1 MLQRYRTQ
9 IAGELRT
16 TTQVRVI
23 HSPFDGEPVAE
34 VGEAS
39 ASDLE
44 LALSRAHEF
53 FEAGARPA
61 THQRADVL
69 DAVARTLRD
78 PQIAAQ
84 LAELITRESGK
95 PVRYARAEV
104 ARAALTFTLGAGE
117 SRRLG
122 GEVLPIDQLPGQE
135 GRLCLFERVPRG
147 PIAAISPFNFPI
159 NLVAHKLSPALAVGA
174 PTVLKPAQQSPLTA
188 HALGAALLEAG
199 MPGPLLS
206 VLHMQP
212 EVAEKL
218 VTDERI
224 AVLSF
229 TGSDSLGFR
238 LKSIAGKKHVLL
250 ELGGNAPCVID
261 QGVNLAAVIPRVAE
275 ACWANAGQVCIK
287 AQRVFVHRAL
297 FADFVSEFV
306 KYSERVVCGNPLHED
321 TVVGPL
327 IEARHV
333 QRILD
338 WVREAQSGGA
348 ELLLGGQAE
357 GQLVYPTI
365 LTNTSEGMRVCRDEV
380 FGPVAVVEAVDS
392 FDAALAACNR
402 SRFGLQAGIFT
413 PDVGHALK
421 AFRTLRYG
429 AVLINDTPMLRVDNY
444 PYGGVKDSGIGREGV
459 AFAVEEFTEP
469 KILILAAPPALA
481 GV

>member
-9 IAGELRT
+9 IAGALCDT
-16 TTQVRVI
+16 AHFQLI
-23 HSPFDGEPVAE
+23 KSPYDGEPVAE

-44 LALSRAHEF
+44 RAIDAAHVA
-53 FEAGARPA
+53 FESGQRPA
-61 THQRADVL
+61 THARAAVL
-69 DAVARTLRD
+69 ERIAHTLHD
-78 PQIAAQ
+78 KSAQ

-95 PVRYARAEV
+95 PIRYARAEV

-122 GEVLPIDQLPGQE
+122 GEVLPIDQLPGTE

-147 PIAAISPFNFPI
+147 PVAAIAPFNFPI
-159 NLVAHKLSPALAVGA
+159 NLGA

-188 HALGAALLEAG
+188 HALGQWLLEAG

-206 VLHMQP
+206 VLHMPP

-218 VTDERI
+218 VTDERM

-229 TGSDSLGFR
+229 TGSDSLGYR
-238 LKSIAGKKHVLL
+238 LKSIAGKKTVLL

-261 QGVNLAAVIPRVAE
+261 QGVSLDAIVPRVAE

-287 AQRVFVHRAL
+287 TQRIFVHRSL
-297 FADFVSEFV
+297 FADFVERFV
-306 KYSERVVCGNPLHED
+306 HYSERVACGDPLREE
-321 TVVGPL
+321 TMVGPL
-327 IEARHV
+327 IEAKHV
-333 QRILD
+333 TRVLD
-338 WVREAQSGGA
+338 WVREATDGGA
-348 ELLLGGQAE
+348 RLLLGGHAQ

-365 LTNTSEGMRVCRDEV
+365 LTNTSEQMRVCRDEI
-380 FGPVAVVEAVDS
+380 FGPVAVVESVDS
-392 FDAALAACNR
+392 FDEALAACNR

-413 PDVGHALK
+413 NDVGRALS

-444 PYGGVKDSGIGREGV
+444 PYGGMKDSGLGREGV
-459 AFAVEEFTEP
+459 RFAMEELSEP
-469 KILILAAPPALA
+469 KVLILASPAP
-481 GV
+481 

>member
-9 IAGELRT
+9 IAGELRDSARIQT
-16 TTQVRVI
+16 I
-23 HSPFDGEPVAE
+23 KSPYNGDIVAE

-44 LALSRAHEF
+44 LAMERAHTA
-53 FEAGARPA
+53 FESAQRPA
-61 THQRADVL
+61 THRRAELL
-69 DAVARTLRD
+69 DGIARTLREKSGE
-78 PQIAAQ
+78 
-84 LAELITRESGK
+84 LSELITRESGK
-95 PVRYARAEV
+95 PLRYSRAEV
-104 ARAALTFTLGAGE
+104 ARAALTFSLGAGE

-122 GEVLPIDQLPGQE
+122 GEVLPIDQLPGTE
-135 GRLCLFERVPRG
+135 GRLCLYERVPRG

-188 HALGAALLEAG
+188 HALGEWLLEQG
-199 MPGPLLS
+199 MPGYLLS
-206 VLHMQP
+206 VLHMTP

-218 VTDERI
+218 VTDERM

-229 TGSDSLGFR
+229 TGSDALGFR
-238 LKSIAGKKHVLL
+238 LKSIAGKKAVLL

-261 QGVNLAAVIPRVAE
+261 EGVDLDAVVPRIAE

-287 AQRVFVHRAL
+287 AQRVFVHRSL
-297 FADFVSEFV
+297 FADFIDKF
-306 KYSERVVCGNPLHED
+306 KTYSDRVPCGDPMREE

-333 QRILD
+333 TRVLD
-338 WVREAQSGGA
+338 WVAEAKNGGA
-348 ELLLGGQAE
+348 TLVLGGHAE
-357 GQLVYPTI
+357 GQVVYPTI
-365 LTNTSEGMRVCRDEV
+365 LTGTSDAMRVCKDEV
-380 FGPVAVVEAVDS
+380 FGPVAVVEPVAS
-392 FDAALAACNR
+392 FDEALVACNR

-413 PDVGHALK
+413 PHVGHALK

-459 AFAVEEFTEP
+459 RYAVEEFTEP
-469 KILILAAPPALA
+469 RVLILASP
-481 GV
+481 

>member
-9 IAGELRT
+9 IAGELRDT
-16 TTQVRVI
+16 AQVQLIR
-23 HSPFDGEPVAE
+23 SPFNGEPVAE

-44 LALSRAHEF
+44 HAIEHAHAA
-53 FEAGARPA
+53 FESGQRPA
-61 THQRADVL
+61 THQRAEL
-69 DAVARTLRD
+69 LERIARTLHD
-78 PQIAAQ
+78 KSAE

-95 PVRYARAEV
+95 PIRYARAEV

-122 GEVLPIDQLPGQE
+122 GEVLPIDQLPGTE

-188 HALGAALLEAG
+188 HALGEWLLEQG
-199 MPGPLLS
+199 MPGHLLS
-206 VLHMQP
+206 VLHMMP
-212 EVAEKL
+212 NVAEKL
-218 VTDERI
+218 VTDERM

-229 TGSDSLGFR
+229 TGSDSVGFR
-238 LKSIAGKKHVLL
+238 LKSIAGKKSVLL

-261 QGVNLAAVIPRVAE
+261 EGVNLDAVVPRVAE

-287 AQRVFVHRAL
+287 VQRVFVHRSL
-297 FADFVSEFV
+297 FADFVDKFV
-306 KYSERVVCGNPLHED
+306 KYSEQVACGDPLREE
-321 TVVGPL
+321 TMVGPL

-333 QRILD
+333 TRVLD

-348 ELLLGGQAE
+348 RLLLGGHAE
-357 GQLVYPTI
+357 GQVVYPTI
-365 LTNTSEGMRVCRDEV
+365 LTHTSDQMRVCRDEV
-380 FGPVAVVEAVDS
+380 FGPVAVVESVDS
-392 FDAALAACNR
+392 FADALSACNR

-413 PDVGHALK
+413 PDVGHALQ
-421 AFRTLRYG
+421 AFRSLRYG

-444 PYGGVKDSGIGREGV
+444 PYGGMKDSGLGREGV
-459 AFAVEEFTEP
+459 RFAVEEFTEP
-469 KILILAAPPALA
+469 KVLILAPPAI
-481 GV
+481 

>member
-1 MLQRYRTQ
+1 MLQLYRTQ
-9 IAGELRT
+9 IAGELRAT
-16 TTQVRVI
+16 DRVHI
-23 HSPFDGEPVAE
+23 VHNPFDGEPVAE
-34 VGEAS
+34 VGQAS
-39 ASDLE
+39 AEELE

-53 FEAGARPA
+53 FETGQRPA
-61 THQRADVL
+61 THQRADL
-69 DAVARTLRD
+69 LEGIARTLREKSSE
-78 PQIAAQ
+78 
-84 LAELITRESGK
+84 LAELIAKESGK
-95 PVRYARAEV
+95 PIRYARAEV
-104 ARAALTFTLGAGE
+104 ARASLTFTLGAGE

-122 GEVLPIDQLPGQE
+122 GEVLPIDQLPGIE
-135 GRLCLFERVPRG
+135 DKLCLFERVPRG
-147 PIAAISPFNFPI
+147 PIAAISPFNFPL
-159 NLVAHKLSPALAVGA
+159 NLVAHKVSPALAVGA

-188 HALGAALLEAG
+188 HALGQHLLENG

-206 VLHMQP
+206 VLHMSP
-212 EVAEKL
+212 NVAEKL

-238 LKSIAGKKHVLL
+238 LKSSAGKKHVLL

-261 QGVNLAAVIPRVAE
+261 RGVNLDAVVPRVAE

-287 AQRVFVHRAL
+287 AQRVFVHRCL
-297 FADFVSEFV
+297 FADFVEKFV
-306 KYSERVVCGNPLHED
+306 AYSARVACGDPLRED

-333 QRILD
+333 QRVLD
-338 WVREAQSGGA
+338 WVREAQAGGA
-348 ELLLGGQAE
+348 RLLLGGHAE
-357 GQLVYPTI
+357 GQVVYPTI
-365 LTNTSEGMRVCRDEV
+365 LTNTSDGMRVCRDEV

-444 PYGGVKDSGIGREGV
+444 PYGGMKDSGIGREGV

-469 KILILAAPPALA
+469 KVLILAAPPT
-481 GV
+481 

>member
-9 IAGELRT
+9 IAGELSASDRAE
-16 TTQVRVI
+16 VI
-23 HSPFDGEPVAE
+23 HSPFNGEPVAE
-34 VGEAS
+34 VGLAS
-39 ASDLE
+39 AEELE
-44 LALSRAHEF
+44 LALRHANEF
-53 FEAGARPA
+53 FESGKRPA
-61 THQRADVL
+61 THERAELL
-69 DAVARTLRD
+69 DGIAHTLREKKEEL
-78 PQIAAQ
+78 AQ
-84 LAELITRESGK
+84 LITRESGK
-95 PVRYARAEV
+95 PLRYARGEV

-117 SRRLG
+117 CRRLG
-122 GEVLPIDQLPGQE
+122 GEVLPIDQLPGTE

-147 PIAAISPFNFPI
+147 PIAAISPFNFPV

-174 PTVLKPAQQSPLTA
+174 PCVLKPAQQSPLAA
-188 HALGAALLEAG
+188 HALGQWLLERG

-206 VLHMQP
+206 VLHMTP
-212 EVAEKL
+212 DVAEKL

-229 TGSDSLGFR
+229 TGSDRLGFR

-250 ELGGNAPCVID
+250 ELGGNAPCVVD
-261 QGVNLAAVIPRVAE
+261 EGVNLDAVIPRIAE

-287 AQRVFVHRAL
+287 AQRVFVHRSL
-297 FADFVSEFV
+297 FTDFVDEFV
-306 KYSERVVCGNPLHED
+306 KHSERVVCGDPMRED

-333 QRILD
+333 ERVLG

-348 ELLLGGQAE
+348 KLLLGGHAD
-357 GQLVYPTI
+357 GQVVYPTI
-365 LTNTSEGMRVCRDEV
+365 LSNTSENMRVCRDEV

-392 FDAALAACNR
+392 FSEAIEACNR

-413 PDVGHALK
+413 PHVGHALE
-421 AFRTLRYG
+421 AFRALRYG

-444 PYGGVKDSGIGREGV
+444 PYGGMKDSGIGREGV

-469 KILILAAPPALA
+469 KVLILASPPA
-481 GV
+481 

>member
-9 IAGELRT
+9 IAGELRDT
-16 TTQVRVI
+16 AQI
-23 HSPFDGEPVAE
+23 QIIKSPYNGDIVAE

-44 LALSRAHEF
+44 LAIERAHTA
-53 FEAGARPA
+53 FESGQRPA
-61 THQRADVL
+61 THERAELL
-69 DAVARTLRD
+69 DGIARTLRD
-78 PQIAAQ
+78 RSAE

-95 PVRYARAEV
+95 PLRYSRAEV

-122 GEVLPIDQLPGQE
+122 GEVLPIDQLPGTE

-188 HALGAALLEAG
+188 HALGEWLLEQG
-199 MPGPLLS
+199 MPGHLLS
-206 VLHMQP
+206 VLHMTP
-212 EVAEKL
+212 TVAERL
-218 VTDERI
+218 VTDERM

-229 TGSDSLGFR
+229 TGSDALGFR
-238 LKSIAGKKHVLL
+238 LKSIAGKKSVLL

-261 QGVNLAAVIPRVAE
+261 EGVNLDAVVPRIAE

-287 AQRVFVHRAL
+287 AQRVFVHRSL
-297 FADFVSEFV
+297 FADFMDKFV
-306 KYSERVVCGNPLHED
+306 KFSERVACGDPLRED

-333 QRILD
+333 TRVLD
-338 WVREAQSGGA
+338 WVREAVSGGA
-348 ELLLGGQAE
+348 TLLLGGHAD
-357 GQLVYPTI
+357 GQVVYPTI
-365 LTNTSEGMRVCRDEV
+365 LTGTSEAMRVCKDEV
-380 FGPVAVVEAVDS
+380 FGPVAVVESVAS
-392 FDAALAACNR
+392 FDDALTACNR

-413 PDVGHALK
+413 PHVGHALQ

-444 PYGGVKDSGIGREGV
+444 PYGGMKDSGVGREGV
-459 AFAVEEFTEP
+459 RFAIEEFTEP
-469 KILILAAPPALA
+469 KVLILAPP
-481 GV
+481 

>member
-9 IAGELRT
+9 IAGELRDT
-16 TTQVRVI
+16 ARVQVI
-23 HSPFDGEPVAE
+23 KSPYDGDTVAE

-44 LALSRAHEF
+44 LAIERAHQA
-53 FEAGARPA
+53 FESGLRPA
-61 THQRADVL
+61 TYLRAELLERIALVL
-69 DAVARTLRD
+69 RERSAE
-78 PQIAAQ
+78 

-95 PVRYARAEV
+95 PLRYSRAEV

-122 GEVLPIDQLPGQE
+122 GEVLPIDQLPGTE

-188 HALGAALLEAG
+188 HALGEWLLEQG
-199 MPGPLLS
+199 MPGHLLS

-212 EVAEKL
+212 DVAEQL
-218 VTDERI
+218 VTDERM

-229 TGSDSLGFR
+229 TGSDALGFR
-238 LKSIAGKKHVLL
+238 LKSIAGKKSVLL
-250 ELGGNAPCVID
+250 ELGGNAPCVVD
-261 QGVNLAAVIPRVAE
+261 EGVDLDAIVPRIAE

-287 AQRVFVHRAL
+287 AQRVFVHQRL
-297 FADFVSEFV
+297 FADFMERFV
-306 KYSERVVCGNPLHED
+306 KFSERVPCGDPMRED

-333 QRILD
+333 TRVLD
-338 WVREAQSGGA
+338 WVREAQGGGA
-348 ELLLGGQAE
+348 QLKLGGHAE
-357 GQLVYPTI
+357 GQVVYPTI
-365 LTNTSEGMRVCRDEV
+365 LTGTSEGMRVCKDEV
-380 FGPVAVVEAVDS
+380 FGPVAVVEPVAS
-392 FDAALAACNR
+392 FDDALAACNR

-413 PDVGHALK
+413 PHVGHALK

-444 PYGGVKDSGIGREGV
+444 PYGGMKDSGIGREGV
-459 AFAVEEFTEP
+459 RFAVEEFTEP
-469 KILILAAPPALA
+469 KVLILAAP
-481 GV
+481 

>member
-9 IAGELRT
+9 IAGELRNT
-16 TTQVRVI
+16 AHFQLI
-23 HSPFDGEPVAE
+23 KNPYDGEPVAE

-44 LALSRAHEF
+44 LAIEAAHVV
-53 FEAGARPA
+53 FESGRRPA
-61 THQRADVL
+61 THERAAL
-69 DAVARTLRD
+69 LERIAHTLHD
-78 PQIAAQ
+78 KSAQ

-95 PVRYARAEV
+95 PIRYARAEV

-117 SRRLG
+117 TRRLG
-122 GEVLPIDQLPGQE
+122 GEVLPIDQLPGTE

-147 PIAAISPFNFPI
+147 PIAAIAPFNFPI
-159 NLVAHKLSPALAVGA
+159 NLVAHKLSPALALGA

-188 HALGAALLEAG
+188 HVLGQWLLEAG
-199 MPGPLLS
+199 MPQPLLS
-206 VLHMQP
+206 VLHMPP

-218 VTDERI
+218 VTDERM

-238 LKSIAGKKHVLL
+238 LKSIAGKKTVLL

-261 QGVNLAAVIPRVAE
+261 QGVNLDAIVPRVAE

-287 AQRVFVHRAL
+287 TQRVFVHRSS
-297 FADFVSEFV
+297 FADFVDRFV
-306 KYSERVVCGNPLHED
+306 KYSERVVCGDPLREE
-321 TVVGPL
+321 TMVGPL
-327 IEARHV
+327 IEAKHV
-333 QRILD
+333 TRVLD
-338 WVREAQSGGA
+338 WVREAKEGGA
-348 ELLLGGQAE
+348 RLLLGGHAQ
-357 GQLVYPTI
+357 GQVVFPTI
-365 LTNTSEGMRVCRDEV
+365 LTNTSEQMRVCRDEI

-392 FDAALAACNR
+392 FEDALAACNR

-413 PDVGHALK
+413 NDVGRALS

-444 PYGGVKDSGIGREGV
+444 PYGGMKDSGLGREGV
-459 AFAVEEFTEP
+459 RFAVEEFSEP
-469 KILILAAPPALA
+469 KVLILAPPAA
-481 GV
+481 

>member
-9 IAGELRT
+9 IAGELRDT
-16 TTQVRVI
+16 AQVQAI
-23 HSPFDGEPVAE
+23 ESPYDGSIVAE
-34 VGEAS
+34 VGQAS
-39 ASDLE
+39 ESDLE
-44 LALSRAHEF
+44 LAIERAHAA
-53 FEAGARPA
+53 FESGQRPA

-69 DAVARTLRD
+69 DRIAHVLRERS
-78 PQIAAQ
+78 AE

-95 PVRYARAEV
+95 PVRYSRAEV

-122 GEVLPIDQLPGQE
+122 GEVLPIDQLPGTE

-188 HALGAALLEAG
+188 HALGEWLLECG
-199 MPGPLLS
+199 MPGELLS
-206 VLHMQP
+206 VLHMMP
-212 EVAEKL
+212 AVAERL
-218 VTDERI
+218 VTDERM

-238 LKSIAGKKHVLL
+238 LKGIAGKKSVLL

-261 QGVNLAAVIPRVAE
+261 EGVDLDAVVPRIAE

-287 AQRVFVHRAL
+287 AQRLFVHHRL
-297 FADFVSEFV
+297 FADFMDKFV
-306 KYSERVVCGNPLHED
+306 KFSERVACGDPMRED

-333 QRILD
+333 TRVLD

-348 ELLLGGQAE
+348 KLVLGGHAE
-357 GQLVYPTI
+357 GQVVFPTI
-365 LTNTSEGMRVCRDEV
+365 LTDTSESMRVCKDEV
-380 FGPVAVVEAVDS
+380 FGPVAVVESVAS
-392 FDAALAACNR
+392 FEDALAACNR

-413 PDVGHALK
+413 PHVGRALL

-444 PYGGVKDSGIGREGV
+444 PYGGMKDSGVGREGV
-459 AFAVEEFTEP
+459 RFAIEEFTEP
-469 KILILAAPPALA
+469 KVLILAPP
-481 GV
+481 